1 MTTTSS
7 ITAEPATSN
16 AAHARHSPRARRSSV
31 ILINRMCEKRVTER
45 SKIYDRKCP
54 GLYVSIIPAGAAT
67 FNFKFTD
74 PATGKQRSVV
84 LGTYNPETF
93 TVDDARSQVYGLKA
107 LSTAALVEQVRKSK
121 AAKGKHGKT
130 VAEIIELR
138 IDWIKTKELKSDGE
152 MRPRIECWSNF
163 ASYLRRLVKP
173 KLGSKIA
180 SDVTRD
186 DIAELSNDILD
197 GKYGKP
203 SVSNARHM
211 RRAVSAMYRW
221 AGEAGRNFVPETC
234 RPCFNLP
241 KLPKEHERERVLSE
255 NEIRILWHG
264 LDRED
269 LTWDRTVRLAIK
281 FELIT
286 MLRSKELL
294 GACRDEL
301 IGLDGDM
308 PLLRVPA
315 KRVKKRRVIEQP
327 LSDLAVEIIKEAL
340 ASDGQQFVFESPVY
354 PGQQIHRI
362 AMATALRGTKHE
374 KNKDKSKKPGLCEL
388 LGLKPFTPHDLRR
401 TAATLA
407 GELGFSEAAIAKCLD
422 HQVSRDNGEKV
433 ARVTGVYVRSKRMDQ
448 KRAVLDGVAGE
459 LRRIIGKPPINTIEQ
474 GRLQIAA

>member
-1 MTTTSS
+1 MTTIASS
-7 ITAEPATSN
+7 ITAEPAASN
-16 AAHARHSPRARRSSV
+16 AIHVSHSPRARRTSV
-31 ILINRMCEKRVTER
+31 ILTNRMCEKRVTKR
-45 SKIYDRKCP
+45 SKIYDRKCR

-67 FNFKFTD
+67 LNFKFTD

-84 LGTYNPETF
+84 LGVYNPETF
-93 TVDDARSQVYGLKA
+93 TVDDARAKVYGMKA
-107 LSTAALVEQVRKSK
+107 LDAATLVEQLRRTK
-121 AAKGKHGKT
+121 AVKGKHGKT
-130 VAEIIELR
+130 VSEIIELR
-138 IDWIKTKELKSDGE
+138 IEWIKTKELKADGE

-173 KLGSKIA
+173 KLGHKIA

-197 GKYGKP
+197 GKYGKT

-211 RRAVSAMYRW
+211 RRAVSVMYTW

-255 NEIRILWHG
+255 DEIRILWHG

-269 LTWDRTVRLAIK
+269 LPWDRTVRLAIK

-294 GACRDEL
+294 GARRDEL
-301 IGLDGDM
+301 IGLDGDT

-327 LSDLAVEIIKEAL
+327 LSDLAVETIREAL
-340 ASDGQQFVFESPVY
+340 ASDDQQFVFESPIY
-354 PGQQIHRI
+354 PGQPIHRI

-374 KNKDKSKKPGLCEL
+374 KNNDKSKKPGLCEL

-407 GELGFSEAAIAKCLD
+407 GELGFSDAAIAKCLD
-422 HQVSRDNGEKV
+422 HQVSKDDGEKV

-448 KRAVLDGVAGE
+448 KRQVLDGIANE
-459 LRRIIGKPPINTIEQ
+459 LRRIIGND
-474 GRLQIAA
+474 RLRLAA

>member
-1 MTTTSS
+1 VS
-7 ITAEPATSN
+7 
-16 AAHARHSPRARRSSV
+16 
-31 ILINRMCEKRVTER
+31 ER
-45 SKIYDRKCP
+45 SKIYDRKCR

-67 FNFKFTD
+67 LNFKFTD

-84 LGTYNPETF
+84 LGVYNPETF
-93 TVDDARSQVYGLKA
+93 TVDDARAKVYGMKA
-107 LSTAALVEQVRKSK
+107 LDAATLVEQLRRTK
-121 AAKGKHGKT
+121 AVKGKHGKT
-130 VAEIIELR
+130 VSEIIELR
-138 IDWIKTKELKSDGE
+138 IEWIKTKELKADGE

-173 KLGSKIA
+173 KLGHKIA

-211 RRAVSAMYRW
+211 RRAVSAMYTW

-255 NEIRILWHG
+255 DEIRILWHG

-269 LTWDRTVRLAIK
+269 LPWDRTVRLAIK

-294 GACRDEL
+294 GARRDEL
-301 IGLDGDM
+301 IGLDGDT

-327 LSDLAVEIIKEAL
+327 LSDLAVETIREAL
-340 ASDGQQFVFESPVY
+340 ASDDQQFVFESPVY
-354 PGQQIHRI
+354 PGQPIHRI

-374 KNKDKSKKPGLCEL
+374 KNNDKSKKPGLCEL

-407 GELGFSEAAIAKCLD
+407 GELGFSDAAIAKCLD
-422 HQVSRDNGEKV
+422 HQVSKDDGEKV

-448 KRAVLDGVAGE
+448 KRQVLDGIANE
-459 LRRIIGKPPINTIEQ
+459 LLRIIGND
-474 GRLQIAA
+474 RLRLAA

>member
-1 MTTTSS
+1 MTTTNS
-7 ITAEPATSN
+7 ITVEPATST
-16 AAHARHSPRARRSSV
+16 ATHASHSTRAHRSSI
-31 ILINRMCEKRVTER
+31 ILTNRMCEKRVTER
-45 SKIYDRKCP
+45 TKIYDRKCP
-54 GLYVSIIPAGAAT
+54 GLYVSIIPAGTAT

-74 PATGKQRSVV
+74 PAAGKQRSVV
-84 LGTYNPETF
+84 LGVYNPETF

-107 LSTAALVEQVRKSK
+107 LGTAALVEQVRQSK

-138 IDWIKTKELKSDGE
+138 IDWIKAKELKADGE

-173 KLGSKIA
+173 KLGHKIA

-186 DIAELSNDILD
+186 DIAELSNDILE

-211 RRAVSAMYRW
+211 RRAVSAMYKW

-234 RPCFNLP
+234 RPCVNLP

-255 NEIRILWHG
+255 DEIRTLWHG

-269 LTWDRTVRLAIK
+269 LPWDRTVRLAIK

-294 GACRDEL
+294 GARRDEL
-301 IGLDGDM
+301 IGLDSDT

-327 LSDLAVEIIKEAL
+327 LSDLAIEIIKEAL
-340 ASDGQQFVFESPVY
+340 ASDDQQFVFESPVY
-354 PGQQIHRI
+354 PGQPIHRI

-422 HQVSRDNGEKV
+422 HQVSKDDGEKV

-448 KRAVLDGVAGE
+448 KRAVLDGIASE
-459 LRRIIGKPPINTIEQ
+459 LRRIIGKQ
-474 GRLQIAA
+474 DRLRLAA